1 MNDKKEE
8 NIEIIPIF
16 LCVNLMS
23 KLKIVTEELYKYLEN
38 KKDIKE
44 IINDNRYIFWYFRY
58 WLSYFS
64 IPVSLNIGISPKLHP
79 VKIDDLKYFSNM
91 KCVFE
96 KSE

>member
-38 KKDIKE
+38 KK
-44 IINDNRYIFWYFRY
+44 RYQGNNKR
-58 WLSYFS
+58 
-64 IPVSLNIGISPKLHP
+64 
-79 VKIDDLKYFSNM
+79 
-91 KCVFE
+91 
-96 KSE
+96 